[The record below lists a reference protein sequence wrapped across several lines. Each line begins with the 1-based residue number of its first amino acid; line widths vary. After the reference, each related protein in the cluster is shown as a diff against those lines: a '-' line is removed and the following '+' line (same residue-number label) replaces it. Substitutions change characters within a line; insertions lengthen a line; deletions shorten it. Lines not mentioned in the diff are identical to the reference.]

1 MLGKKLSTIQW
12 WSLVTLFLGVALV
25 QAQKTASSDSTHT
38 QNQFIGLISVIISCL
53 SSGFAGVYVE
63 KVIKGSPASFL
74 FLRNLQL
81 SLFCSL
87 TAVIGMWITDGS
99 IVHDKGFFH
108 GYNVMVWFVVIQQ
121 ALGGIIV
128 SLVVKYA
135 DNILKGFSTSL
146 SIIISCVASVFLF
159 SYTIT
164 LQFVIG
170 TTLVI
175 LAIYLY
181 GRYQPEVTP
190 KEDQQNQP
198 EQKV

>member
-1 MLGKKLSTIQW
+1 M
-12 WSLVTLFLGVALV
+12 TLFIGVALV
-25 QAQKTASSDSTHT
+25 QVQKTASSDSTHT
-38 QNQFIGLISVIISCL
+38 QNQIIGLLSVIISCL

-81 SLFCSL
+81 SLFCAL

-99 IVHDKGFFH
+99 NVHSKGFFH

-121 ALGGIIV
+121 AVGGIIV

-175 LAIYLY
+175 LSIYLY
-181 GRYQPEVTP
+181 GRYQPKVTP
-190 KEDQQNQP
+190 KENKLNQL